1 MKRIVLIGITLLL
14 IVPLFSSCNGISQED
29 YDAVLAE
36 RDAAQAQIATLQ
48 SQIDTVQSDLDALQS
63 DLDAL
68 QSDLDAANAEL
79 TEIEES
85 LYIVSINAGKVRG
98 TTEKEVLAFKGIHYG
113 ASTAGS
119 NRFLPPQPAEA
130 WEGVFDATEYGQTAP
145 QYGILANPDVNQG
158 EDCLVLNVWTPA
170 VGDGGERPVMV
181 WLHGGGY
188 SSGSGSESTY
198 NGANLANRGDV
209 VVVTINHRLNVF
221 GYLYLDEIGGEE
233 FAGSGIAGLL
243 DIVLALE
250 WVRDNIEVFGGDPD
264 NVTIFGESGGGS
276 KVSTLLAMPS
286 AEGLFHKAIIQSGP
300 ALTGVDP
307 EDATAYAESLLE
319 ELGLE
324 ADELDQLQQVP
335 VQEMLD
341 AITALSSGE
350 MGGLAPVVDGDYLP
364 TNPFDPVAAPTAANV
379 PLIIGTNHDE
389 YSFFLMIYGTPADTD
404 MTEEEL
410 QERLSSIYDNAD
422 DIIAAYQNADP
433 EATPWQLYIWI
444 LSEGFRRPSIT
455 LAERKAEGGTAP
467 VYMYLFTKESETY
480 PGYGSPHFME
490 VAYVFDNTANSPNDE
505 LATIMSE
512 AWIAFARSGDPNHA
526 GMPNWEPYT
535 ADNRATMFFDI
546 PCQLVIDPYGEA
558 LEVWE

>member
-1 MKRIVLIGITLLL
+1 MKRIVLVGITLLL
-14 IVPLFSSCNGISQED
+14 VVPLFSGCGGEVSQED

-36 RDAAQAQIATLQ
+36 RDAAQSEL
-48 SQIDTVQSDLDALQS
+48 DT
-63 DLDAL
+63 
-68 QSDLDAANAEL
+68 ANATIAEL
-79 TEIEES
+79 EES
-85 LYIVSINAGKVRG
+85 LYIVRTTAGKVRG
-98 TTEKEVLAFKGIHYG
+98 TTEKDVLTFKGIHYG
-113 ASTAGS
+113 ASTEGDG
-119 NRFLPPQPAEA
+119 RFLPPQPPEP
-130 WEGVFDATEYGQTAP
+130 WEDVFDATEYGQTAP
-145 QYGILANPDVNQG
+145 QYGSLAVPDINQG

-221 GYLYLDEIGGEE
+221 GYLYLEEIGGETY
-233 FAGSGIAGLL
+233 AGSGIAGLL

-250 WVRDNIEVFGGDPD
+250 WVRDNIEAFGGDPD

-286 AEGLFHKAIIQSGP
+286 AEGLFHRAIIESGP
-300 ALTGVDP
+300 GLTGVEP

-341 AITALSSGE
+341 AITVLSSGE

-364 TNPFDPVAAPTAANV
+364 THPFDPVAAPTAADV

-389 YSFFLMIYGTPADTD
+389 YAFFILMYGGAADVD
-404 MTEEEL
+404 LTESEL
-410 QERLSSIYDNAD
+410 HERLSSTLGDKTD
-422 DIIAAYQNADP
+422 EIIAAYQSADP
-433 EATPWQLYIWI
+433 EATPWELYIWI
-444 LSEGFRRPSIT
+444 NSEGFRRASIT

-467 VYMYLFTKESETY
+467 VYMYLFTKESENY

-490 VAYVFDNTANSPNDE
+490 VAYVFDNTADSPNDE

-512 AWIAFARSGDPNHA
+512 AWLAFARTGDPNHP
-526 GMPNWEPYT
+526 GMINWEPYT

-558 LEVWE
+558 LEAWE

>member
-1 MKRIVLIGITLLL
+1 MKRIVLIGIVLVLV
-14 IVPLFSSCNGISQED
+14 VPLFGSCGGVSQED

-36 RDAAQAQIATLQ
+36 RDAAQTQVTTLQ
-48 SQIDTVQSDLDALQS
+48 GQIDTVQSDLDA
-63 DLDAL
+63 AG
-68 QSDLDAANAEL
+68 AEL
-79 TEIEES
+79 DELEES
-85 LYIVSINAGKVRG
+85 LYIVRTNAGTVRG
-98 TTEKEVLAFKGIHYG
+98 TTEKDVLTFKGIHYG
-113 ASTAGS
+113 ASTEG
-119 NRFLPPQPAEA
+119 NGRFLPPQPPEP

-145 QYGILANPDVNQG
+145 QYGSLAVPDVNQG

-170 VGDGGERPVMV
+170 VGDGGGRPVMV

-221 GYLYLDEIGGEE
+221 GYLYLEEIGGEE
-233 FAGSGIAGLL
+233 YAGSGIAGVL

-286 AEGLFHKAIIQSGP
+286 AEGLFHRAIIQSGP
-300 ALTGVDP
+300 GLTGVEP

-324 ADELDQLQQVP
+324 VNELDQLQQVP
-335 VQEMLD
+335 IQEMLD
-341 AITALSSGE
+341 AISVLSSEGIE
-350 MGGLAPVVDGDYLP
+350 GLAPVVDGYYLP
-364 TNPFDPVAAPTAANV
+364 THPFDPVAAPTAANV

-389 YSFFLMIYGTPADTD
+389 ASFFIMMTGGAAEVD
-404 MTEEEL
+404 MTESEL
-410 QERLSSIYDNAD
+410 RERLLARYGNDTD
-422 DIIAAYQNADP
+422 EIIAAYQSADP
-433 EATPWQLYIWI
+433 EATPWELYIWI
-444 LSEGFRRPSIT
+444 LSEGFRRASIT
-455 LAERKAEGGTAP
+455 LAERKAEDGSAP
-467 VYMYLFTKESETY
+467 VYMYLFTMESERY
-480 PGYGSPHFME
+480 PGFGSPHFME
-490 VAYVFDNTANSPNDE
+490 VAYVFDNTADSPNDE

-512 AWIAFARSGDPNHA
+512 AWIAFARSGDPNHP
-526 GMPNWEPYT
+526 GMLNWEPYT

-558 LEVWE
+558 LKVWE

>member
-1 MKRIVLIGITLLL
+1 MKKIVLIGITLLL
-14 IVPLFSSCNGISQED
+14 VVPFFGSCNNTISQED
-29 YDAVLAE
+29 YDAILAE
-36 RDAAQAQIATLQ
+36 IDAAQAQIATLQ
-48 SQIDTVQSDLDALQS
+48 SQLDTAQSDLDTV
-63 DLDAL
+63 
-68 QSDLDAANAEL
+68 QSDLDAANAEIS
-79 TEIEES
+79 EIEES
-85 LYIVSINAGKVRG
+85 LYIVSTNAGRVRG

-119 NRFLPPQPAEA
+119 NRFLPPQPAEP
-130 WEGVFDATEYGQTAP
+130 WDDVFDATEYGQTAP
-145 QYGILANPDVNQG
+145 QYGSLATPDVNQG

-170 VGDGGERPVMV
+170 VGDGGDRPVMV

-188 SSGSGSESTY
+188 ASGSGSESTY

-209 VVVTINHRLNVF
+209 VVVTLNHRLNVF
-221 GYLYLDEIGGEE
+221 GYLYLEEIGGEE
-233 FAGSGIAGLL
+233 YAGSGIAGLL

-250 WVRDNIEVFGGDPD
+250 WVRDNIEAFGGNPD
-264 NVTIFGESGGGS
+264 NVTIFGESGGGA

-300 ALTGVDP
+300 GLTGVDP
-307 EDATAYAESLLE
+307 EAATAYAESLLE

-341 AITALSSGE
+341 AISAVSGSLS
-350 MGGLAPVVDGDYLP
+350 PVVDGYYLP
-364 TNPFDPVAAPTAANV
+364 TDPFSPVAAPTAASI

-389 YSFFLMIYGTPADTD
+389 MTFMMMMAGTPADPD

-410 QERLSSIYDNAD
+410 RERLSGTYDNVD
-422 DIIAAYQNADP
+422 DIIDAYWSADP
-433 EATPWQLYIWI
+433 DLTPWELYIWI
-444 LSEGFRRPSIT
+444 VSEGFRRSSVI
-455 LAERKAEGGTAP
+455 LAERKVEGGTAP
-467 VYMYLFTKESETY
+467 VYMYLFTKQSETY
-480 PGYGSPHFME
+480 PDYGTPHFME

-512 AWIAFARSGDPNHA
+512 AWIAFARTGDPNHT
-526 GMPNWEPYT
+526 GMPNWEAYT
-535 ADNRATMFFDI
+535 IDDRATMFFDI
-546 PCQLVIDPYGEA
+546 PCQLVLNPYGDV